1 MSPKKRRLNM
11 ALSRKFLAALGIEAD
26 KVDEIINAHSETVE
40 ALKEERDSFKEKAE
54 KFDKTQKDLEAANQK
69 IEDLSKDDA
78 YKVKYEALKEDFDEY
93 KKNAETEKSNHN
105 KLAAYKNLLKEIGI
119 SEKRIDSVARFVEL
133 DKIQLDKDGKIEGLE
148 EMKKN
153 LTTEWADFIVKDG
166 KEGAGTS
173 TPPDGSTP
181 TAKTKEEI
189 MKIKDTQERQKAWV
203 EYIQNGGN

>member
-1 MSPKKRRLNM
+1 M

-26 KVDEIINAHSETVE
+26 KVDEIINAHSETVNG
-40 ALKEERDSFKEKAE
+40 LKDDIAKYKEDAE
-54 KFDKTQKDLEAANQK
+54 KLPGVQKEL
-69 IEDLSKDDA
+69 EDLKKQVGDDSDKDP
-78 YKVKYEALKEDFDEY
+78 YKVKYEALKEDFDTY
-93 KKNAETEKSNHN
+93 KKTVETEKSNN
-105 KLAAYKNLLKEIGI
+105 TKLAAYKNLLKEIGI
-119 SEKRIDSVARFVEL
+119 SEKRIDSVARLVEL
-133 DKIQLDKDGKIEGLE
+133 DKIQLDKDGKIEGLD

-173 TPPDGSTP
+173 TPPDSSTP
-181 TAKTKEEI
+181 ATKTKEEI